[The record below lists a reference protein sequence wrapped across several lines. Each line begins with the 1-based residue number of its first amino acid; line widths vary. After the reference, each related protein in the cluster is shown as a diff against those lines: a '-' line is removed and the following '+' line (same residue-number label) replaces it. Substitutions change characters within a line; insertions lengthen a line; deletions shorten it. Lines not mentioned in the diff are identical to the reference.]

1 LTIPIDVALDCMD
14 DDSFIRGLGNGSG
27 GFNRSLPRMQ
37 DLQRNPDLARF
48 LKDVLASGKSI
59 DKLESNISLD
69 RCYKMGW
76 LQAELFADETGWQA
90 ELLADEKRV
99 YIFPSKLHER

>member
-1 LTIPIDVALDCMD
+1 MD
-14 DDSFIRGLGNGSG
+14 DDSLIRGLDNGSG
-27 GFNRSLPRMQ
+27 GFNRSLPQMQ
-37 DLQRNPDLARF
+37 DLQRNPDLAQF

-69 RCYKMGW
+69 CCYKMGW
-76 LQAELFADETGWQA
+76 LQA